1 MYEHPAIWRKRIRL
15 QILTEIANEE
25 IETGKQFDDFSEKLE
40 QEMQS
45 RWKLVSSTRKQYL
58 IIIERILANQYVL
71 TSNPINR

>member
-58 IIIERILANQYVL
+58 ITIERILANQYVL